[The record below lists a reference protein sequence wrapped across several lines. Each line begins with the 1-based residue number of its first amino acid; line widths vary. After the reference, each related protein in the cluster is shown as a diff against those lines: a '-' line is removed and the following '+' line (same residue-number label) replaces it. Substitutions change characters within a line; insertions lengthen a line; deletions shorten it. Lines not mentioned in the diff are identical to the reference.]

1 MDSGASGLTVILSRI
16 NGPFAWR
23 MATSRKRLASP
34 TDRKVGSPKNDTP
47 DIIVEID
54 PDPEPPMI

>member
-1 MDSGASGLTVILSRI
+1 M
-16 NGPFAWR
+16 
-23 MATSRKRLASP
+23 ASP
-34 TDRKVGSPKNDTP
+34 TDSKLGSPRNDTP

>member
-1 MDSGASGLTVILSRI
+1 
-16 NGPFAWR
+16 

-34 TDRKVGSPKNDTP
+34 TDGKVGSPKNDTP